1 MQVKRTSEISRQTAE
16 TNIHLALVLDGKGES
31 SIETGIGFFNHML
44 ILMTKHGSF
53 DLQLKAVGDIQVDC
67 HHTVEDVGICLGK
80 AVLEALGNRAG
91 IHRYGQSLLPMDESL
106 ALVAVDVSGRGFL
119 AMEASFPQPKV
130 GDFDTEM
137 VEEFFRAFAVQSG
150 LTLHIRMLAGRNVHH
165 MIEAI
170 FKGVGRA
177 LQMAFALTG
186 KDDIPS
192 TKGIL
197 V

>member
-1 MQVKRTSEISRQTAE
+1 MVRSCKEAARGEGDIQVKRTSEISRQTAE

-80 AVLEALGNRAG
+80 AVQEALGNRAG

-106 ALVAVDVSGRGFL
+106 DVYKRQYHRCNKIS
-119 AMEASFPQPKV
+119 
-130 GDFDTEM
+130 
-137 VEEFFRAFAVQSG
+137 
-150 LTLHIRMLAGRNVHH
+150 RN
-165 MIEAI
+165 IGWE
-170 FKGVGRA
+170 G
-177 LQMAFALTG
+177 
-186 KDDIPS
+186 
-192 TKGIL
+192 
-197 V
+197 